1 MPGGNVY
8 LSVCDLFV
16 TTRYLRVNRKLT
28 LIYLFDLNMSNMKSV
43 ALVQEC
49 FKRNVFLEN
58 LRNSLK
64 NNCVQE
70 SLLWWRRSPHGS
82 FRFTFYPAQVL
93 FSEIREIFEN
103 TNNSVEHLRSC
114 KVICKLSIL

>member
-43 ALVQEC
+43 ALAQEC
-49 FKRNVFLEN
+49 SKRNVFLEN

-64 NNCVQE
+64 HNCVQE
-70 SLLWWRRSPHGS
+70 SLL
-82 FRFTFYPAQVL
+82 
-93 FSEIREIFEN
+93 
-103 TNNSVEHLRSC
+103 
-114 KVICKLSIL
+114 